1 MSESPLSVADGA
13 GGAGAYA
20 VNAPAPKRVICLCAA
35 WCVVCGQYQPQFM
48 AFASQ
53 HPDVEFRWVDVEDE
67 EAAMGDY
74 DIETFPSL
82 LIAEGEEVRFLGPV
96 LPNVSMINTLLN
108 RLMQEGAKSPDTQ
121 AGALLHRLIHT

>member
-1 MSESPLSVADGA
+1 
-13 GGAGAYA
+13 
-20 VNAPAPKRVICLCAA
+20 
-35 WCVVCGQYQPQFM
+35 
-48 AFASQ
+48 
-53 HPDVEFRWVDVEDE
+53 
-67 EAAMGDY
+67 MGDY

-108 RLMQEGAKSPDTQ
+108 RLMQEGAKSPDSQ